1 MATARSDELEK
12 LQGITDK
19 IRAAQLGIFMLSP
32 GAEMNEVFVKL
43 GEIEGLLWMRAS
55 ELAGGADAANKI
67 LGIGAIP
74 SEIRKLTNA
83 GILEKNPDFLR
94 ENCLIVSGDY
104 FIAKPG
110 APAGVTARMIAEIQR
125 LEAEAGE
132 I

>member
-43 GEIEGLLWMRAS
+43 GEIESLLWMRAS
-55 ELAGGADAANKI
+55 ELAGSANAANKI

-74 SEIRKLTNA
+74 SEIRKMANA

-94 ENCLIVSGDY
+94 ENGLIVSGDY

-110 APAGVTARMIAEIQR
+110 APADVTARMIAEIQR

>member
-12 LQGITDK
+12 LQGIIDK

-32 GAEMNEVFVKL
+32 GAEMNAVFVKL
-43 GEIEGLLWMRAS
+43 GEIESLLWMRAS
-55 ELAGGADAANKI
+55 ELAGSANAANKI

-74 SEIRKLTNA
+74 SEIRKMANA

-94 ENCLIVSGDY
+94 ENGLIVAGDF

-110 APAGVTARMIAEIQR
+110 APADVTARMIAEIQR